1 MTGYLHRMAD
11 RELADSLEV
20 FGAVLIEGPKAC
32 GKTTTAEQM
41 AKSEVYFQDE
51 DRRPYYESV
60 MQIRPSLL
68 LEGEKPRLFDE
79 WQDYPQIWDSIRMSV
94 DHGTNG
100 MYILTGSNTVDTSKI
115 HHSGAG
121 RIYPMRMGT
130 MSLYESGDS
139 NGAVSLIGDLFGGR
153 PVFTSSDVSVED
165 MSKLLARGGWPEVVR
180 RNTEQS
186 RHWIRGFV
194 RILLDTDIRE
204 IDGVKRDRVRM
215 GKILQSLSRNTATS
229 ASGSTI
235 MADLESNLGMK
246 VSSNT
251 FADYTN
257 VLERLFIVDDLQA
270 WTPKLRSKAAVR
282 SSPTRHLCD
291 PALAAFFLEASPS
304 NLMDDFNTFGLLFE
318 SLVIRDLRAY
328 MRGHGGEVM
337 HYHDSDG
344 LEADAV
350 VKLPDGRWGLVE
362 VKLGIGMVEDAARH
376 LIAIRDKVADTS
388 SFAFAA
394 VITCT
399 QEAFR
404 RSDGVY
410 VIPIAC
416 LKDRRPQ
423 YISSIIYIVWNP
435 DSNDYHSYRLFG
447 GTQSF

>member
-1 MTGYLHRMAD
+1 MPGYLPRMAD
-11 RELADSLEV
+11 RELAESLDI

-32 GKTTTAEQM
+32 GKTTTAEQK
-41 AKSEVYFQDE
+41 ARSEVLFQDE
-51 DRRPYYESV
+51 DCRPYYESV
-60 MQIRPSLL
+60 MQIRPSML

-79 WQDYPQIWDSIRMSV
+79 WQDFPQIWDSVRLSV
-94 DHGTNG
+94 DHGPNG
-100 MYILTGSNTVDTSKI
+100 MYILTGSNTVDWSKI

-139 NGAVSLIGDLFGGR
+139 NGSVSLIEDLFGGR
-153 PVFTSSDVSVED
+153 PVFASSDVTVED
-165 MSKLLARGGWPEVVR
+165 MARLLVRGGWPEVVH

-186 RHWIRGFV
+186 RHWIRGLV
-194 RILLDTDIRE
+194 RIMLDTDIRT
-204 IDGVKRDRVRM
+204 IDKVKRDPVRM
-215 GKILQSLSRNTATS
+215 NKILQSLSRNVATS

-235 MADLESNLGMK
+235 ISDLETNLGMK
-246 VSSNT
+246 ISPNT
-251 FADYTN
+251 FADYEN
-257 VLERLFIVDDLQA
+257 ALERLFIVDDLQA

-291 PALAAFFLEASPS
+291 PALSAFFLEASPA

-318 SLVIRDLRAY
+318 SLVIRDLRAF
-328 MRGHGGEVM
+328 MRGHGGAVM

-350 VKLPDGRWGLVE
+350 VKLPDGRWGLIE
-362 VKLGIGMVEDAARH
+362 VRLGIGMVEEAAKH
-376 LIAIRDKVADTS
+376 LIAIRDKVEDTR

-404 RSDGVY
+404 RNDGVY
-410 VIPIAC
+410 VVPIAC
-416 LKDRRPQ
+416 LKDRCLW
-423 YISSIIYIVWNP
+423 YISSIVYIVGNP
-435 DSNDYHSYRLFG
+435 DPIH
-447 GTQSF
+447 